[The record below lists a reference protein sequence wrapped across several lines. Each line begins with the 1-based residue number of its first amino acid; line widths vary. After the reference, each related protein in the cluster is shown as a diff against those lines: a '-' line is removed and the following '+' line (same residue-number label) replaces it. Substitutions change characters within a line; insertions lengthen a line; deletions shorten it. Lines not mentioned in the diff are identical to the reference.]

1 MKAVTSRASEKA
13 GTYRQDYRII
23 RPSGEIR
30 TVYNQVRTFN
40 DESGT
45 PIRTVGTILDITERK
60 QAEREIQQAHTQL
73 LALSRRLIQ
82 TQEQERRRIALELHD
97 QLGQELALLSIEIER
112 LIQKAPQSQAKRL
125 QKLAMKTK
133 EVSSQVQTL
142 SHQLHPSQ
150 LQHLGLV
157 AAARSLCKEVS
168 QASDIQ
174 IDFSH
179 SDVPSPIPEDVSICL
194 YRVLQESLGNMVKHS
209 GTQEAQV
216 KLTGRP
222 DQIHLDVCDSGV
234 GFDPQEQRETFGL
247 GLISMWERL
256 NLVGGE
262 LSVESQPLGGTQ
274 IKACVPLNSDAS
286 RSEHPTEVQEA

>member
-1 MKAVTSRASEKA
+1 MHYDEA
-13 GTYRQDYRII
+13 GN
-23 RPSGEIR
+23 P
-30 TVYNQVRTFN
+30 VRLI
-40 DESGT
+40 S
-45 PIRTVGTILDITERK
+45 TILDITERK
-60 QAEREIQQAHTQL
+60 QAEREIQRAHTQL

-97 QLGQELALLSIEIER
+97 QLGQELALLSIEIEQ
-112 LIQKAPQSQAKRL
+112 LIPKAPESQAKQLR
-125 QKLAMKTK
+125 KLTTKTK

-157 AAARSLCKEVS
+157 AAARSLCSEVS
-168 QASDIQ
+168 QASKIQ

-179 SDVPSPIPEDVSICL
+179 SDVSSPIPEDVSICL
-194 YRVLQESLGNMVKHS
+194 YRVLQESLGNMVKPS

-216 KLTGRP
+216 TLTGRP
-222 DQIHLDVCDSGV
+222 DEIHLDVCDSGV

-247 GLISMWERL
+247 GLISMRERL

-262 LSVESQPLGGTQ
+262 LLVESQPSGGTQ
-274 IKACVPLNSDAS
+274 IKDCVPLKPSAS
-286 RSEHPTEVQEA
+286 PIEHPTEVQEA